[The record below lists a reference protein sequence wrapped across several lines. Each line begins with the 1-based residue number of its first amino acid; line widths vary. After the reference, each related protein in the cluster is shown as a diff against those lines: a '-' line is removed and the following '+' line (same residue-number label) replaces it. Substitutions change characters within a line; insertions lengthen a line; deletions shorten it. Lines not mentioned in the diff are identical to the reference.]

1 MKSKIKVLLVDDHP
15 FVIEGIRSHLNT
27 LEQFEVAGE
36 AASGEEALQKCEALA
51 PHIVVM
57 DISMPGMDGV
67 QATRALQ
74 QQFPAVKILILTMH
88 DKREFILEIM
98 HSGANG
104 YVLKNTSPAELVQ
117 AIETVSRGE
126 SYFSQDVPRM
136 LLQPPAPSPH
146 LGPFGGSSHLTPRE
160 TQVLSF
166 IMEGLYNKEV
176 ASRLGLSVRTV
187 EKHRERIMAKLNVHN
202 VVELMKLTM
211 SEGFLE
217 QPKET
222 TRLNA

>member
-15 FVIEGIRSHLNT
+15 FVIEGIRSHLTT
-27 LEQFEVAGE
+27 LDQFEVVGE
-36 AASGEEALQKCEALA
+36 AANGEEALQKTEALA
-51 PHIVVM
+51 PQIVVM

-67 QATRALQ
+67 QATRALHK
-74 QQFPAVKILILTMH
+74 QFPEVKILILTMH
-88 DKREFILEIM
+88 EKKEFILEIM

-104 YVLKNTSPAELVQ
+104 YVLKNTSPADLVQ

-126 SYFSQDVPRM
+126 TFFSQDVPRM
-136 LLQPPAPSPH
+136 LLQQTDHQPVSP
-146 LGPFGGSSHLTPRE
+146 LGGSGNLTPRE
-160 TQVLSF
+160 RQVLSL
-166 IMEGLYNKEV
+166 IMEGLYNKEA

-211 SEGFLE
+211 TEGLLE
-217 QPKET
+217 RPRET
-222 TRLNA
+222 TGL